1 METNPLQT
9 IMNPRSIVFLG
20 GSNSLQ
26 TVGTAQLINISKG
39 GYRGKVY
46 PIHLQEKTVLGLKAY
61 PAVRDLPG
69 PADVAVIVI
78 PSKAIPA
85 VLEECGR
92 KGIRHAVII
101 TAGYGETGADGQLL
115 QKQLIEVA
123 RRHGIRFIGPNCI
136 GVLNC
141 HIDLNTTWFPCKYRA
156 GNVGIISQSGS
167 YITQTLAYFEK
178 LGLGISQA
186 ISVGNQA
193 DIDIVDC
200 LEYLGRDSDTRVI
213 ALYIEGL
220 KRPGKFLKTA
230 RKITPAKPI
239 IAVYVGGTEAGA
251 RSCVSHTG
259 SIAGPD
265 EIYSGLFRQAGIIRA
280 HTFTDLFDWSL
291 ALAQQPLPKGRNMAV
306 LTNSGGPG
314 SSMADEANRC
324 GLRVPLFDAAT
335 QAKIK
340 AMTPLTAASG
350 NPVDLTMNYNLDLIY
365 KKLPDLILDMPNIDG
380 MLFYGIFGS
389 IHFRDKLA
397 LCREIV
403 DVPLDLMEKWIQKT
417 CGQFVQLADK
427 YHKPILCACFCGR
440 EDEAVAM
447 IQDGGIPVYPTPGR
461 AVRAMAALWEY
472 KKIQDKL
479 NG

>member
-1 METNPLQT
+1 
-9 IMNPRSIVFLG
+9 
-20 GSNSLQ
+20 
-26 TVGTAQLINISKG
+26 
-39 GYRGKVY
+39 
-46 PIHLQEKTVLGLKAY
+46 
-61 PAVRDLPG
+61 
-69 PADVAVIVI
+69 
-78 PSKAIPA
+78 
-85 VLEECGR
+85 
-92 KGIRHAVII
+92 
-101 TAGYGETGADGQLL
+101 
-115 QKQLIEVA
+115 
-123 RRHGIRFIGPNCI
+123 
-136 GVLNC
+136 
-141 HIDLNTTWFPCKYRA
+141 
-156 GNVGIISQSGS
+156 
-167 YITQTLAYFEK
+167 
-178 LGLGISQA
+178 
-186 ISVGNQA
+186 
-193 DIDIVDC
+193 
-200 LEYLGRDSDTRVI
+200 
-213 ALYIEGL
+213 
-220 KRPGKFLKTA
+220 
-230 RKITPAKPI
+230 
-239 IAVYVGGTEAGA
+239 
-251 RSCVSHTG
+251 
-259 SIAGPD
+259 
-265 EIYSGLFRQAGIIRA
+265 
-280 HTFTDLFDWSL
+280 
-291 ALAQQPLPKGRNMAV
+291 MAV

-350 NPVDLTMNYNLDLIY
+350 NPVDLTMNYDLDLIY
-365 KKLPDLILDMPNIDG
+365 KKLPDLILDMPDIDG